1 MTDFS
6 QLSRRERQIMAVVFA
21 HQGATVQQVCEG
33 LPDPPTPM
41 AVRRMLAILQE
52 KGHLKRKKQGRE
64 YVYLPRVSKERA
76 GVNALRQVLNT
87 FFGGSVEAALATHLE
102 KPGSDLTDEELQR
115 LAKLIDAYQ
124 PEPPGTKPN

>member
-1 MTDFS
+1 MSSLTQF
-6 QLSRRERQIMAVVFA
+6 SRRERQIMDVVFA
-21 HQGATVQQVCEG
+21 QQGATVLQICQA

-64 YVYLPRVSKERA
+64 YIYLPRVSKERA
-76 GVNALRQVLNT
+76 GVNALRQVLAT

-102 KPGSDLTDEELQR
+102 KPGSEMSDEELTR
-115 LAKLIDAYQ
+115 LMKLIDEHQSSANRA
-124 PEPPGTKPN
+124 E

>member
-1 MTDFS
+1 MTSFD
-6 QLSRRERQIMAVVFA
+6 QLSRRERQIMDFVFA
-21 HQGATVQQVCEG
+21 RQEATVLQICEA

-64 YVYLPRVSKERA
+64 FVYLPRVSKERA
-76 GVNALRQVLNT
+76 GVNALRQVLAT

-102 KPGSDLTDEELQR
+102 KPGGEMTDEELKR
-115 LAKLIDAYQ
+115 LAELINEHQ
-124 PEPPGTKPN
+124 QH